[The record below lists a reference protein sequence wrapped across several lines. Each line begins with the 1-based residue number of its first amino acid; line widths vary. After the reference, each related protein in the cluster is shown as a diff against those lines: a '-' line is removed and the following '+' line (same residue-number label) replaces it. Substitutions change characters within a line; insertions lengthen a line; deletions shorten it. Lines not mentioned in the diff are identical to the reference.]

1 MSMSQEHLERLLG
14 AVGEAD
20 QVLILPHNNPDPDA
34 IASAVALQH
43 LLAEKLGVTG
53 HIAYQGLI
61 GRAENKALV
70 RFLGQPLYPFTQS
83 DLRRL
88 VPVALVDVQPG
99 AGSITL
105 PPESSV
111 DIVIDRH
118 EWCQATADASYADV
132 RPELGATSTILT
144 GYLQAAGIEPAS
156 PLATALFYGIKT
168 NTMGLARNTSPADA
182 AAYVYLRPR
191 IEVGALAQIERAQ
204 VPAVYF
210 RSFDIALRAARVYD
224 GLVISYLGVM
234 SYPDLAAEMADV
246 LLRLEESRWV
256 ICLGVHHDVLFV
268 SVRARG
274 LGGGA
279 GQLVQAI
286 VGKEGTAGGH
296 RTMAGGQVS
305 LRSRNAE
312 QVVQEISQRALQ
324 TLQIPPDRAGE
335 PLI

>member
-1 MSMSQEHLERLLG
+1 MSREHLERLFG

-20 QVLILPHNNPDPDA
+20 QVLILTHSNPDPDA
-34 IASAVALQH
+34 IASAVALRH
-43 LLAEKLGVTG
+43 LLAEKLGVES

-61 GRAENKALV
+61 GRAENKELV
-70 RFLGQPLYPFTQS
+70 RFLGRPLQPLTQS
-83 DLRRL
+83 DLRRS
-88 VPVALVDVQPG
+88 VSVALVDVQPG

-105 PPESSV
+105 PLESGV

-118 EWCQATADASYADV
+118 KWCQATAAASFSDV

-144 GYLQAAGIEPAS
+144 GYLQAAGIEPAA

-168 NTMGLARNTSPADA
+168 NTMGLARNTSQADA

-191 IEVGALAQIERAQ
+191 IEAGALAQIERAQ
-204 VPAVYF
+204 VPADYF

-234 SYPDLAAEMADV
+234 SYPDLAAGKYADM
-246 LLRLEESRWV
+246 LRLEESRWV

-296 RTMAGGQVS
+296 GTMAGGQIP
-305 LRSRNAE
+305 LGSRNAE
-312 QVVQEISQRALQ
+312 QVVLEISQRAVQALQ
-324 TLQIPPDRAGE
+324 VPMDPAGE